1 MRRYPHTVTFSEAT
15 EARQPSGAVT
25 RTWSAVSSLTGLR
38 ALVIAAVAEDETERA
53 VLTTDLFQII
63 VEGDRAVLPEMTA
76 TTSHSAGTFEVIRV
90 VRPVPPMPNATI
102 VTAERVSL

>member
-15 EARQPSGAVT
+15 EVRQPSGAVT
-25 RTWSAVSSLTGLR
+25 RTWSAVSSLTSLR

-76 TTSHSAGTFEVIRV
+76 TTTAGTFEVIRV

-102 VTAERVSL
+102 VTAERVAL